1 MEEIQIK
8 TEFIKLQQAIKLA
21 GIIGQGSDI
30 KILIAE
36 QLVFVNGILET
47 QRGKKIYPN
56 SIIEI
61 KNLGKIKVISEE

>member
-1 MEEIQIK
+1 MEEIEIK

-30 KILIAE
+30 KILISE
-36 QLVFVNGILET
+36 ELVFVDGVLEK

-56 SIIEI
+56 SIIEV
-61 KNLGKIKVISEE
+61 KNIGQIKVISQN